1 MKPLFRFSTNFT
13 AVAFGIVAA
22 TSPMMTHA
30 DTHVAM
36 NDQTVMH
43 VTKSPTCGCCEAWV
57 DLARTEGFA
66 VETTDA
72 MDMNSVKSEAGVP
85 GHRQS
90 CHTATIDGYVV
101 EGHVPFSAIE
111 KLLAERPD
119 VTGISVPGMLA
130 GTPGMGDDPT
140 TQFDVVSFGGVAGDG
155 TVFFQA
161 GQ

>member
-1 MKPLFRFSTNFT
+1 MKPLFRFSTNIA
-13 AVAFGIVAA
+13 AVVFGIIAA

-30 DTHVAM
+30 DTHVAIT
-36 NDQTVMH
+36 DQTVMH

-57 DLARTEGFA
+57 DLARTAGFA
-66 VETTDA
+66 VETVDV
-72 MDMNSVKSEAGVP
+72 MDMDSVKNDAGVP
-85 GHRQS
+85 RHLQS
-90 CHTATIDGYVV
+90 CHTAMIDGYVI

-111 KLLAERPD
+111 KLLAERPE

-130 GTPGMGDDPT
+130 GTPGMGDYPT
-140 TQFDVVSFGGVAGDG
+140 TKFDVVSFGGVAGDG